1 MIKMENITG
10 AKNGCPKKLR
20 DDLLLFGVWT
30 ACNKKN
36 MKKAQCNPTVLK
48 GFGNFGDQM
57 FNAAEKMAGNGWSHI
72 NRMSLMNSDS
82 TDSHKVFFVG
92 MFF

>member
-1 MIKMENITG
+1 M
-10 AKNGCPKKLR
+10 
-20 DDLLLFGVWT
+20 D
-30 ACNKKN
+30 
-36 MKKAQCNPTVLK
+36 PTVLK
-48 GFGNFGDQM
+48 GFRNFGDQM

-92 MFF
+92 MFFLRLFSVTVWNGIKRKKHQSYPFPF